1 MAKTNSNHDDNIDGI
16 NVRGDKVWSK
26 ENEEKL
32 ITLLEEEIMEGN
44 RPTTTLTKEAWK
56 IVRTKLN
63 ESVEKKYA
71 ADR

>member
-1 MAKTNSNHDDNIDGI
+1 MAETNSNHDDNIDDI

-32 ITLLEEEIMEGN
+32 ITLLEEEIMKRN

-56 IVRTKLN
+56 NVRTKLN
-63 ESVEKKYA
+63 ESVEKKYT